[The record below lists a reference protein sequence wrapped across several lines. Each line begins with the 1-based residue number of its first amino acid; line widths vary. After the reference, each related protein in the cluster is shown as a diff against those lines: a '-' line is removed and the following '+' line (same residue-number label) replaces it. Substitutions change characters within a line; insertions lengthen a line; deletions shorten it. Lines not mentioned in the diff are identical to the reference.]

1 MKGNI
6 SKQGTKGLKGD
17 TPHITFRYDKA
28 TGNLYY
34 RSDGIFIDKDYV
46 STYNLAN
53 KTDIEEAVK
62 RVNATTF
69 PTKAYINLLGGDN
82 NWVKEDVYDNNNN
95 VVGCRYGQTVNVN
108 NAEIKPNSKVDLQ
121 ITSEQMAIFY
131 EKDLAFVA
139 ENENGIVTIY
149 CIGSIPQ
156 NNYTIQVTVT
166 EVAING

>member
-17 TPHITFRYDKA
+17 TPHITFRYDKE

-46 STYNLAN
+46 STYNLAD
-53 KTDIEEAVK
+53 KDYVSDAISQ
-62 RVNATTF
+62 VNAAIF
-69 PTKAYINLLGGDN
+69 PTKAYVDILGGIH
-82 NWVKEDVYDNNNN
+82 NWVREDVLDSGDN
-95 VVGCRYGQTVNVN
+95 VIGSRYGQTVNVN
-108 NAEIKPNSKVDLQ
+108 NAVITPNSKVDLQ

-149 CIGSIPQ
+149 CIGSIPE

-166 EVAING
+166 EVATNG

>member
-17 TPHITFRYDKA
+17 TPHITFRYDKE

-46 STYNLAN
+46 STYDLAN
-53 KTDIEEAVK
+53 KTDIAEAIE
-62 RVNATTF
+62 RVNAAIF

-95 VVGCRYGQTVNVN
+95 VVGYRYGQTVNVN
-108 NAEIKPNSKVDLQ
+108 NAEITPNSKVDLQ

>member
-17 TPHITFRYDKA
+17 TPHITFRYDKE

-46 STYNLAN
+46 STYNLAD
-53 KTDIEEAVK
+53 KDYVSDAISQ
-62 RVNATTF
+62 VNATIF
-69 PTKAYINLLGGDN
+69 PTKAYVDILGGIH
-82 NWVKEDVYDNNNN
+82 NWVREDVLDSGDN
-95 VVGCRYGQTVNVN
+95 VIGSRYGQTVNVN
-108 NAEIKPNSKVDLQ
+108 NAVITPNSKVDLQ

-149 CIGSIPQ
+149 CIGSIPE

-166 EVAING
+166 EVATNG